1 MDKANTKALD
11 DPHSSVAY
19 DLWNK
24 KDAKKEK
31 AKEIVGKNLAGFI
44 DQVTKNYDWKVPKHI
59 IKKPSELPAIEVPL
73 PGTSYNPTYHEHQE
87 LLQKALTVE
96 VEKEKKEKKII

>member
-1 MDKANTKALD
+1 LTSKKYQNAQKQRSQALEKIIMDKANTKALD

-44 DQVTKNYDWKVPKHI
+44 DQVTKK
-59 IKKPSELPAIEVPL
+59 L
-73 PGTSYNPTYHEHQE
+73 
-87 LLQKALTVE
+87 
-96 VEKEKKEKKII
+96 